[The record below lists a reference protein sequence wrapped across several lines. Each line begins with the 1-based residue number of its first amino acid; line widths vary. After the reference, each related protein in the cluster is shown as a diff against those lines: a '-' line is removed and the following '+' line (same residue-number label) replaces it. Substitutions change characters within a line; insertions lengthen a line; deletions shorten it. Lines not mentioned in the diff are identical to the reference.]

1 VLSFEDAARAANPR
15 ASSPSQPSSKK
26 EGDVSQQAAAMFGAI
41 KGQGLSLLKNIKDKS
56 AAVVHSVQVFF
67 YLFFQNSKHT
77 YFQTNLSA
85 TAGSGEPELR
95 GRQFI
100 NFAEN

>member
-1 VLSFEDAARAANPR
+1 MLSFEDATRAANPR

-67 YLFFQNSKHT
+67 
-77 YFQTNLSA
+77 
-85 TAGSGEPELR
+85 
-95 GRQFI
+95 
-100 NFAEN
+100 